1 MSSVQPLTRG
11 KMHIL
16 VHIASGRER
25 DCFWTRD
32 PAALARRFRRHVP
45 CSVWHRVWSDELCF
59 FFLFSSHS
67 VGCCTAL
74 ELYHRWIL
82 HPMGRVSF
90 LTLVVPSLDLFPPP
104 HVPAYLRLA
113 HPSHPFIQV
122 HHSVPFSSTRSGW
135 QHCSIARGTFV
146 VSSGTFVH
154 PTWTCLPWF
163 VSKRTCSEVSRRGW
177 DVCAHAVAMAD
188 TGGAYVGRRIATFW
202 DDEQAWYVGTVVR
215 FDARS
220 TFEYHVQYDDGD
232 EEGISFRVEDLAN
245 RGKVLTEPGEDEAHG
260 VRKYKWIEDGRK
272 RDQTGPPPRRRR
284 RGEDAELHATKQ
296 EPPLRSERLDD
307 GTDPSTK
314 KRKKQVQGT
323 KVDAKHAR
331 ANEEEHERHNGK
343 NKKKNVRETIPKPA
357 KEAEEARRTR
367 QPREVGRKQ
376 EDASASERDRNG
388 AVQTK
393 DSKPKRGG
401 EGTDG
406 LPLDEEGKPTKR
418 KKQHRNVQTGRSTE
432 VAKEEADRERGERSN
447 KDDASPTQRIVDVE
461 GSSPIDR
468 EPEPQRSSSS
478 SEWTVVAPKKK
489 TKKGKGSAMPEDR
502 GHTPAQQDTT
512 STPATEQESSAK
524 APKTKKATRPTQKA
538 AAPPTRKANIPG
550 LQAQRRTSQAA
561 TDRAQTVVPV
571 AKVKKPTFSL
581 GNVLKNLE
589 GGDVPEKEHKPVQSE
604 PKVDERQK
612 ASILYEFLGRLANLS
627 DKEEESLV
635 ETAQFMIDNANG
647 AMAGKL
653 VENFTQHIETEKKF
667 QRKNVLLHL
676 MDSVLQRAWSNRD
689 KESTRAAHLLSEGFS
704 KNLARIVDAAAPPG
718 REARENRATLHRFL
732 TIWKDQRYLDPSST
746 DKGIA
751 IVFDLIRADKNAL
764 SFNPNREQRSLNY
777 HRGLVNPTAGNVEG
791 ADKSLLA
798 GIDGYG
804 SVFSMPDLNGIS
816 LNTPSVDFETLIS
829 EEQDGIRTDAQVTF
843 PDDDPVEPSTAQP
856 LNRAGQTTNLPLNG
870 ATTTQ
875 SQVSTGRPMHP
886 ELGVPAQI
894 YNEGVSGNKPPES
907 EAPASMERLKCP
919 QKRPG
924 VGGSVSTAAAP
935 REGHAGGP
943 GERMHTQTSVSV
955 FKSERQPSSRAHPV
969 AEFSMDGGRSV
980 ASKVQSQGS
989 PPRRFRDKEPRGP
1002 SVFGNPHGSHGPF
1015 RTLPKLY
1022 SLGDIDEERRRR
1034 YFGGVGRS
1042 TAYDQ
1047 HRLDRAGPMASHRA
1061 SRWEVSSGGVPA
1073 SMTGHPRRMHPSA
1086 KNP

>member
-1 MSSVQPLTRG
+1 
-11 KMHIL
+11 
-16 VHIASGRER
+16 
-25 DCFWTRD
+25 
-32 PAALARRFRRHVP
+32 
-45 CSVWHRVWSDELCF
+45 
-59 FFLFSSHS
+59 
-67 VGCCTAL
+67 
-74 ELYHRWIL
+74 
-82 HPMGRVSF
+82 
-90 LTLVVPSLDLFPPP
+90 
-104 HVPAYLRLA
+104 
-113 HPSHPFIQV
+113 
-122 HHSVPFSSTRSGW
+122 
-135 QHCSIARGTFV
+135 
-146 VSSGTFVH
+146 
-154 PTWTCLPWF
+154 
-163 VSKRTCSEVSRRGW
+163 
-177 DVCAHAVAMAD
+177 MAD

-232 EEGISFRVEDLAN
+232 EEGISFRVEDLAS
-245 RGKVLTEPGEDEAHG
+245 RGKVLTEPGEDGVHG
-260 VRKYKWIEDGRK
+260 VRKYKWIEDGTK
-272 RDQTGPPPRRRR
+272 RAKKGSRRRR
-284 RGEDAELHATKQ
+284 EEGAKLHATKQ
-296 EPPLRSERLDD
+296 EPPLRSEPADD
-307 GTDPSTK
+307 GTDSSTK
-314 KRKKQVQGT
+314 KRKKQGEVA

-331 ANEEEHERHNGK
+331 VNEEERGRSND
-343 NKKKNVRETIPKPA
+343 KKKKKEEENVHETIAKPA
-357 KEAEEARRTR
+357 EDVEGARE
-367 QPREVGRKQ
+367 PREVGRKH
-376 EDASASERDRNG
+376 EDASASERDRSG

-393 DSKPKRGG
+393 ASKPKRGG
-401 EGTDG
+401 AGTDG
-406 LPLDEEGKPTKR
+406 LPLDEEEKPTKR
-418 KKQHRNVQTGRSTE
+418 KKHRRNVRTGRSKD
-432 VAKEEADRERGERSN
+432 VAGEEADRERGERSK
-447 KDDASPTQRIVDVE
+447 KDNASPTQRLADVE

-468 EPEPQRSSSS
+468 GPEPPRSSSS

-489 TKKGKGSAMPEDR
+489 TKKGKGSTMPEDR
-502 GHTPAQQDTT
+502 GHTPAQQDTA
-512 STPATEQESSAK
+512 STPAAEHVSSAK
-524 APKTKKATRPTQKA
+524 APKTKKATRPAQKVA
-538 AAPPTRKANIPG
+538 DPTTRKANIPG
-550 LQAQRRTSQAA
+550 LQSQRKTSQPA
-561 TDRAQTVVPV
+561 TEKAQTAAPV
-571 AKVKKPTFSL
+571 AKVKKPAFSL

-635 ETAQFMIDNANG
+635 ETAQFMVDNASG

-676 MDSVLQRAWSNRD
+676 VDSVLQRAWSNRG

-704 KNLARIVDAAAPPG
+704 KNLSRIVDAAAPPG

-816 LNTPSVDFETLIS
+816 LNTPSVDFDSLIS

-843 PDDDPVEPSTAQP
+843 PDDDRVEPSTAQP
-856 LNRAGQTTNLPLNG
+856 LNRAGQTTNLSLNG

-875 SQVSTGRPMHP
+875 SHVSTGKPMHP
-886 ELGVPAQI
+886 EPIVPAQI
-894 YNEGVSGNKPPES
+894 YKEGVSGNKPPES
-907 EAPASMERLKCP
+907 EAPPSMERLKCP
-919 QKRPG
+919 QERPG
-924 VGGSVSTAAAP
+924 VGGSVPTAAVP
-935 REGHAGGP
+935 RERHAGGP
-943 GERMHTQTSVSV
+943 GERMHTQASVSV
-955 FKSERQPSSRAHPV
+955 FKSERQSSSRAHPP

-980 ASKVQSQGS
+980 ASRVQSQGS
-989 PPRRFRDKEPRGP
+989 PPRRFRDEEPHGP
-1002 SVFGNPHGSHGPF
+1002 SVFGVPRGSHGPF

-1022 SLGDIDEERRRR
+1022 SIADIDEERRRR

-1047 HRLDRAGPMASHRA
+1047 HRLDRAGPMAGHRA
-1061 SRWEVSSGGVPA
+1061 RRWEVPSGGMPA
-1073 SMTGHPRRMHPSA
+1073 SMTGHPRGMHPSA
-1086 KNP
+1086 RNP